1 MALFKTTKNVFF
13 QDLDITVLESD
24 VVELDDATAKDLINK
39 LADVFPGET
48 VLIEVTEAG
57 EQKPKRSRKKK
68 AETETTETEEVE
80 A

>member
-1 MALFKTTKNVFF
+1 MALLITTTNVFF

-24 VVELDDATAKDLINK
+24 VVELDDATAKDLIEK

-57 EQKPKRSRKKK
+57 KQKLKRCRKKK
-68 AETETTETEEVE
+68 AYTESTEKEEV
-80 A
+80 